1 MIRTPSFRPSFA
13 ALALAALLPALA
25 TAAPAGRAAPPVHA
39 RTATRAETSAP
50 AAPTDTALAAI
61 HAWAAYDFV
70 PGGKVLFEDT
80 FASDKDG
87 EFPPNWDLTNGAGA
101 VDRVQGAPALVLTEG
116 NYAEARPLVRGEHW
130 LEDPF
135 TIDYDF
141 FDNGG
146 YDPSVFLHTPQ
157 HDRKE
162 VHVSYSVS
170 TAGFARDTT
179 ADYPGNAAGFA
190 SAWHHAALAYRA
202 GQLTCW
208 VDQYRVLAL
217 PQCGFVPEAASFGGI
232 ASHEQPL
239 VVRNVRIATGA
250 AADPAR
256 LLADGRLV
264 TRALAFDS
272 SGTAL
277 RPEGMGFLNALAA
290 LLQQNADL
298 KLEIDAHGDG
308 AGDAAAALRLTGAR
322 AEAVRA
328 RLVAMGIDGARLT
341 AKGLG
346 NEKPLGGNAT
356 PEERANNRRVELVKL

>member
-1 MIRTPSFRPSFA
+1 MKRTPSLHPSLL
-13 ALALAALLPALA
+13 ALALAALLPTLA
-25 TAAPAGRAAPPVHA
+25 SAAPAGHAAPPAHPRAGA
-39 RTATRAETSAP
+39 REAASAP

-61 HAWAAYDFV
+61 RAWAGYDFL
-70 PGGKVLFEDT
+70 PGEKVLFEDS

-87 EFPPNWDLTNGAGA
+87 EFPPDWDLTNGAGA
-101 VDRVQGAPALVLTEG
+101 VGRVQGAPALVLTEG

-135 TIDYDF
+135 TIEYDF

-146 YDPSVFLHTPQ
+146 YDPSMFLHTPQ

-162 VHVSYSVS
+162 VHVSFSVS

-179 ADYPGNAAGFA
+179 ADFPGNAAGFA

-217 PQCGFVPEAASFGGI
+217 PQCGFVPEAVSFGGI

-239 VVRNVRIATGA
+239 VFRNVRIATGA

-264 TRALAFDS
+264 THALAFDS
-272 SGTAL
+272 SGAAL
-277 RPEGMGFLNALAA
+277 RPESMGFLAALAA

-308 AGDAAAALRLTGAR
+308 AGDPAAALRLTGAR

-346 NEKPLGGNAT
+346 NEQPLGGNAT
-356 PEERANNRRVELVKL
+356 PEERANSRRVEFEKL